1 MLMSF
6 IVLQIPELYF
16 PWGKCTT
23 SPKRPSLA
31 PLSQA
36 AETLS
41 FLQDS
46 PAKEKTWPE
55 FGGKSTEL
63 RRDDHPNIDKRER
76 DIYI

>member
-1 MLMSF
+1 M
-6 IVLQIPELYF
+6 
-16 PWGKCTT
+16 GKMHKA
-23 SPKRPSLA
+23 PKRPSLA

-63 RRDDHPNIDKRER
+63 RRDDHPNIDNHSVLRWKEVM
-76 DIYI
+76 DFAFDNPK